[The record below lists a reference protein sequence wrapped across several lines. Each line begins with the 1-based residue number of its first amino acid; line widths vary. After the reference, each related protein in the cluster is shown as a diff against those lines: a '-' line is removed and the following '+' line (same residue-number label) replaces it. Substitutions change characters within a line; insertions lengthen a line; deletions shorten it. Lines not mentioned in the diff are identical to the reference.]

1 VTEPSGP
8 PPQRIGDAERDR
20 AVEYLRDHLA
30 EGRLDQTE
38 FDDRLTQAL
47 TARTQADLDPL
58 FHDLPGP
65 KPGQALAKGGDFQA
79 PPWQSTPS
87 QSVAARPASATP
99 VQTKFST
106 AWGVASGLAWPA
118 AIILCFATNWQFWWI
133 MLIPIFITGIGGQQ
147 HGRHNQNNRHHH

>member
-1 VTEPSGP
+1 MTEPSGL

-58 FHDLPGP
+58 FRDLPGP
-65 KPGQALAKGGDFQA
+65 KPGEALARGGNFQA
-79 PPWQSTPS
+79 PPWQNTSSHT
-87 QSVAARPASATP
+87 VAPRPAAPTP
-99 VQTKFST
+99 
-106 AWGVASGLAWPA
+106 APRGPNPWAVASPIAWTL
-118 AIILCFATNWQFWWI
+118 AIIFCFAFGWQYWWVLFI
-133 MLIPIFITGIGGQQ
+133 PMLISGTAGKQ
-147 HGRHNQNNRHHH
+147 HGRHSKGPHR